1 MDCSPSGSSIHGDSP
16 GKNTGVGCYSFLKG
30 IFLIQI
36 EPMSPELQ
44 AGRFFTIWDTREEME
59 KIFLWV
65 IKNSIDLYLWFFCRI
80 FIVSG
85 LVFGSLKHF
94 EFIFVYG
101 VRKCSNFILLH
112 ILGGDLFTQS
122 CPTLVIP
129 WTVAHQAPLSM
140 RFSRQEY
147 CSGLSFPSPG
157 DLPKQWID
165 RRRAHREKA
174 PPPARLQVCAWPR
187 PRLLRLPGR
196 CALRRLTHLSIWFS
210 FKELLHFKTF
220 LSNYM

>member
-1 MDCSPSGSSIHGDSP
+1 MDCSPSGSSIYGDSP
-16 GKNTGVGCYSFLKG
+16 GENTGVGCYSFLQG

-36 EPMSPELQ
+36 YPMSPELQ

-112 ILGGDLFTQS
+112 IFGGDLFTQS

-147 CSGLSFPSPG
+147 WSGLSFPFPG
-157 DLPKQWID
+157 DLPKHWI
-165 RRRAHREKA
+165 E
-174 PPPARLQVCAWPR
+174 PGCPAWQANSLPTELPFGCCIACIYPLLTAW
-187 PRLLRLPGR
+187 
-196 CALRRLTHLSIWFS
+196 LTEETVFFPLYVLSSI
-210 FKELLHFKTF
+210 LT
-220 LSNYM
+220 N